1 MFVCHQTTKIDLRE
15 KPMNPIKL
23 GIVGCGAIAQVH
35 HMPNLHELQDLF
47 TVTAVCDVSA
57 GAAAYVAQ
65 KFNVPN
71 HFSDYKA
78 LIASDVDAV
87 LLCQSDPKTEV
98 AVAALD
104 AGKHLF
110 IEKPMCFSLQ
120 ETDAIIAAR
129 QRAGTVGQVGYMKVY
144 DPAYE
149 YAHNEVKGMENIRFV
164 QVNHLHPN
172 NDLHVR
178 QFDVRRFNDIP
189 ASAIEETKQA
199 RLAACE
205 EAIGTVSPEAQSAFF
220 MLSGSMIH
228 DIYGMRAMLGVPSRI
243 KSVDIWANGRA
254 FTTTLEYPN
263 DARCVASWIDLPHLW
278 DFRES
283 LEVYGD
289 DKRVIVE
296 YPTGFSRGILSNVT
310 VQGIDDKGV
319 TYKQEPAIDWE
330 SAFSRELRHFHDCIV
345 NGTPCRTPIES
356 ARDDIALIID
366 IIKCYV
372 NQKPLDR

>member
-1 MFVCHQTTKIDLRE
+1 MS
-15 KPMNPIKL
+15 PIKL
-23 GIVGCGAIAQVH
+23 GVVGCGAIAQVH

-57 GAAAYVAQ
+57 GAAAYVAN

-71 HFSDYKA
+71 HFTDYHDLLA
-78 LIASDVDAV
+78 ADVDAV
-87 LLCQSDPKTEV
+87 LLCQSDPKTAV

-149 YAHNEVKGMENIRFV
+149 YAHSEVKGMNNIRFV

-178 QFDVRRFNDIP
+178 QFDVRRFDDIP
-189 ASAIEETKQA
+189 AGAFEETKRA
-199 RLAACE
+199 RDAARE
-205 EAIGTVSPEAQSAFF
+205 EAIGNAPAHVQSAFF

-228 DIYGMRAMLGVPSRI
+228 DIYGMRAMLGLPSRI
-243 KSVDIWANGRA
+243 SAVDIWFDGRA
-254 FTTTLEYPN
+254 FTMTLEYPN
-263 DARCVASWIDLPHLW
+263 NARCVASWIDLPNLW

-296 YPTGFSRGILSNVT
+296 YPTGFSRGILSTVT
-310 VQGIDDKGV
+310 VQGVDANGT

-330 SAFSRELRHFHDCIV
+330 SAFSRELRHFHDCIA

-366 IIKCYV
+366 VIKCYLS
-372 NQKPLDR
+372 QKPLER